1 MMAHMKTIAFAGT
14 LLLALTNADAFA
26 DEPKAPDIPFA
37 PERDTS
43 LKDLDNPE
51 AVFRVDM
58 AKVERDWPLSR
69 TDLMKITPKNLEAL
83 SQDQVDQIYG
93 RITAGPVPDGI
104 YRGTLFF
111 AKADTNSPITGDRE
125 SRIRDAM
132 GGLLG
137 ILAEKK
143 IGAVERV
150 GKLLWKGKVFFRDK
164 GYLRNMIEDL
174 RLLNRKIDREDT
186 VPKVTIPRFTWL
198 NYSWVRS
205 VPFLSN
211 DVNLLFPA
219 KLYCGQSLMD
229 SRRESVIVDYYFND
243 EIEEYRDSPDSL
255 AGRNGLKIRDEIRMI
270 RPGFYLGRAYINKI
284 FLLNFTLYNEE
295 VAEKGAA
302 GFQAGDPVA
311 EECWAGEQQRAA
323 ALK

>member
-1 MMAHMKTIAFAGT
+1 MVAHSKTIAFAGA
-14 LLLALTNADAFA
+14 LILALASGPAVAD
-26 DEPKAPDIPFA
+26 DPKAPDIPFA

-58 AKVERDWPLSR
+58 AKVERSWPLSR
-69 TDLMKITPKNLEAL
+69 ADLMKITPKNLEAL

-93 RITAGPVPDGI
+93 RITAGPIPDGI

-111 AKADTNSPITGDRE
+111 AKADTTSPITGDRE
-125 SRIRDAM
+125 TRIRDAM

-174 RLLNRKIDREDT
+174 RLLKRKIDREDT

-198 NYSWVRS
+198 NYSWVHY

-295 VAEKGAA
+295 VAEKHAA
-302 GFQAGDPVA
+302 GFQAGDAIA